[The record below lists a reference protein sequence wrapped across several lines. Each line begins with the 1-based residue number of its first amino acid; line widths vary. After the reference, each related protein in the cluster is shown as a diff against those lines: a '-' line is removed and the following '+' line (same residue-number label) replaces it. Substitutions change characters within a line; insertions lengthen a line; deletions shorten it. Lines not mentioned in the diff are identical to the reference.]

1 MNFSMGASFFLIV
14 FYKLLWEASFDLAT
28 LLIEE
33 ERFFEASDTV
43 LSLSLARKTQ
53 STFVWTLEVD
63 YRRRRSLIL
72 SVRNWQK

>member
-1 MNFSMGASFFLIV
+1 MGASFFLIV
-14 FYKLLWEASFDLAT
+14 FYKLLWEAVFDLAA

-43 LSLSLARKTQ
+43 SLSLARKTQ

-72 SVRNWQK
+72 SARNWQK